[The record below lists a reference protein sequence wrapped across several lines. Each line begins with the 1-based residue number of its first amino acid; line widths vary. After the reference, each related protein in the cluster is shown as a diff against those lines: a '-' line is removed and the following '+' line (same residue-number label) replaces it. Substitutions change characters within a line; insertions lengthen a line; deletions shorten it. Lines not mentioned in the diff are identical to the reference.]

1 MHDARGG
8 LGARLYVPLAVLFSL
23 LWASAFDFVKIA
35 QRGLPPLFLMGSRFV
50 VAGGL
55 LILIALASG
64 RAFPSSRT
72 GWMRLAVLGLLNYGL
87 YLGLTSIAL
96 ERVSGGLGAV
106 LASTNPL
113 MLAAIAPFV
122 LLERVSR
129 LRLAGM
135 LVAFISVIA
144 IMASRI
150 GVHDT
155 PLGMALIL
163 VANVF
168 LTAGTVLFK
177 RWAPEQHLTV
187 VNGIQLLA
195 AAAVVLIPSLAFE
208 RLGAIK
214 VTSDVLFAFLYLT
227 VVVSLGAMTIW
238 FFMLRSGD
246 AARATSYFFLNPVF
260 GLFLGALLLSEPL
273 RPLDFVGAA
282 GVAGGLYMI
291 QRGG

>member
-1 MHDARGG
+1 
-8 LGARLYVPLAVLFSL
+8 
-23 LWASAFDFVKIA
+23 
-35 QRGLPPLFLMGSRFV
+35 
-50 VAGGL
+50 
-55 LILIALASG
+55 
-64 RAFPSSRT
+64 
-72 GWMRLAVLGLLNYGL
+72 
-87 YLGLTSIAL
+87 
-96 ERVSGGLGAV
+96 
-106 LASTNPL
+106 
-113 MLAAIAPFV
+113 MLAAIASFV

-135 LVAFISVIA
+135 LVALISVIA

-150 GVHDT
+150 GAHDT

-168 LTAGTVLFK
+168 LTVSTVLFK

-195 AAAVVLIPSLAFE
+195 TAAVVLIPSLAFE

-227 VVVSLGAMTIW
+227 LVVSLRAMTIW

-246 AARATSYFFLNPVF
+246 AARATSYFFLTRSSGCSWGRCSLASLF
-260 GLFLGALLLSEPL
+260 GPSTLSARPESRGAGTWSSEEGED
-273 RPLDFVGAA
+273 RSGGRDTSAA
-282 GVAGGLYMI
+282 ELPRRRWRV
-291 QRGG
+291 